1 MPQQVS
7 SRTAP
12 RGVPILVRPTVA
24 DMRALMQLALP
35 VMAVEMG
42 LMAMHVVDT
51 LFVGHLG
58 ATSLAA
64 LSLALIY
71 SFTVIV
77 VGMGTLVGF
86 DALVSQAVGAGDESS
101 LRRALQR
108 ALVLATLLCV
118 PLALVL
124 WPTEPVLR
132 FLRQPTEIIPM
143 ATRLVHISML
153 GLPGSLIFVVLRQT
167 LQAKEQLRAI
177 LLSVVL
183 ANLLNAACN
192 WLLIHGNL
200 GLPPFGVDGSAM
212 ASAFA
217 RTAMPLIL
225 LWLARESLWP
235 LLRHRERGL
244 LDPVPLLRML
254 QLGFPVGLQFL
265 LEVGVFNAVALL
277 MGLQATST
285 LAAHHVAISLAS
297 FTFMMPLGIGAAA
310 AVLVGQAIGRDDAP
324 AARRAASAAL
334 SAGLVVSSVTSI
346 IFLSMPELLAS
357 AYVSEA
363 GVVALAAT
371 LIPLAGVFQLFDGL
385 QAVAGGA
392 LRGAADTRAAMIANI
407 LGFWAVGLPLGLFLA
422 FRLGLG
428 PIGLWWGLVAGLGAV
443 AAVLLLRLARLFQGP
458 LTRIDVESASRAP
471 I

>member
-1 MPQQVS
+1 MTHYSLATMPQQVS

-24 DMRALMQLALP
+24 DMRALIQLALP

-153 GLPGSLIFVVLRQT
+153 GLPG
-167 LQAKEQLRAI
+167 K
-177 LLSVVL
+177 
-183 ANLLNAACN
+183 
-192 WLLIHGNL
+192 
-200 GLPPFGVDGSAM
+200 
-212 ASAFA
+212 
-217 RTAMPLIL
+217 
-225 LWLARESLWP
+225 
-235 LLRHRERGL
+235 
-244 LDPVPLLRML
+244 
-254 QLGFPVGLQFL
+254 
-265 LEVGVFNAVALL
+265 
-277 MGLQATST
+277 
-285 LAAHHVAISLAS
+285 
-297 FTFMMPLGIGAAA
+297 
-310 AVLVGQAIGRDDAP
+310 IGRAH
-324 AARRAASAAL
+324 
-334 SAGLVVSSVTSI
+334 V
-346 IFLSMPELLAS
+346 
-357 AYVSEA
+357 
-363 GVVALAAT
+363 
-371 LIPLAGVFQLFDGL
+371 
-385 QAVAGGA
+385 
-392 LRGAADTRAAMIANI
+392 
-407 LGFWAVGLPLGLFLA
+407 
-422 FRLGLG
+422 
-428 PIGLWWGLVAGLGAV
+428 
-443 AAVLLLRLARLFQGP
+443 
-458 LTRIDVESASRAP
+458 
-471 I
+471 